1 MLHSKNL
8 ITIGVCVTDTYRIQ
22 YAYMKKK
29 KTSNFLHIIFPDCF
43 TEYASV
49 CVSLVLLYLN
59 PFRR

>member
-29 KTSNFLHIIFPDCF
+29 KRQIFF
-43 TEYASV
+43 I
-49 CVSLVLLYLN
+49 
-59 PFRR
+59 